1 MQDTIDMAAGLVC
14 GSRLFTIRHEQAGF
28 VAGTQ
33 ACQQAVL
40 APADCHGLDTSIR
53 LALAHRIAVLNE
65 DEALARFYAGHLHAL
80 APDGAVLAL
89 AAGRSDM
96 ADPLAGM
103 ARQAD
108 LVTMDNAAASERQLV
123 ALEAAGLDRPQIV
136 ALSELIAFVNYQCR
150 ITAGLRLLKA

>member
-1 MQDTIDMAAGLVC
+1 MQDTIDIAAGLASD
-14 GSRLFTIRHEQAGF
+14 SRLFTLRHEQAEL

-40 APADCHGLDTSIR
+40 APADCHGLDTAVR
-53 LALAHRIAVLNE
+53 LALAHRIAVLND
-65 DEALARFYAGHLHAL
+65 DEALARLYADSLHAL
-80 APDGAVLAL
+80 APDSPVLAL
-89 AAGRSDM
+89 AEGRSDM
-96 ADPLAGM
+96 AEPFAGM

-108 LVTMDNAAASERQLV
+108 LATMDNAAASERQLA

-150 ITAGLRLLKA
+150 ITAGLRLLKE